1 MRWFSK
7 KKEAG
12 ESAVVS
18 RVSSSISDGDVA
30 VSEESITADRILNES
45 GLPSG
50 EKAKTTKPKHH
61 LSKLPFTG
69 VSVETAGLPPG
80 TPHYIGDVEPTLAT
94 YSLYSYDEASAVVR
108 TPEDISELLALIDLD
123 VVNWIN
129 INGLSGGI
137 VEKLCGMLGIHPLV
151 IEDIMNT
158 EHRPKFENYDDYL
171 FLITKMIT
179 ALEDGSVEYDQVS
192 FVLKGK
198 LLISF
203 QEKSGDCFKAVR
215 DRIMSGAGRLRK
227 HGADYLLYALLDS
240 IVDNYFIVLEM
251 LGDRLEQFEGA
262 SDSESDQEF
271 FHGIQGLKREFSRMR
286 RIIWPVRDSI
296 SALSRTESIQM
307 DVSLSPYLRDLYENT
322 VQAIEALESYREHA
336 TSMIELHLSEVNTNM
351 SRVMTLLTILS
362 AIFIPITFIA
372 GIYGMNFAYM
382 PELNKPWG
390 YPAALAFMAAV
401 VIAELIYFK
410 KKKWM

>member
-1 MRWFSK
+1 MKMFSK
-7 KKEAG
+7 KQNSAEPNTVCRASSKVGEGVAFEQSVFEKKASR
-12 ESAVVS
+12 ESAQS
-18 RVSSSISDGDVA
+18 NS
-30 VSEESITADRILNES
+30 
-45 GLPSG
+45 
-50 EKAKTTKPKHH
+50 EKAKAAKPKHH
-61 LSKLPFTG
+61 ASKLPFSG

-80 TPHYIGDVEPTLAT
+80 TPHYIGDIEPTLAS
-94 YSLYSYDEASAVVR
+94 YSLYSYDETSAVMSI
-108 TPEDISELLALIDLD
+108 PDDISELLALIDLD

-137 VEKLCGMLGIHPLV
+137 VEKLCGMLHIHPLV
-151 IEDIMNT
+151 IEDILNT
-158 EHRPKFENYDDYL
+158 EHRPKLENYDDYL

-179 ALEDGSVEYDQVS
+179 AHEDGSVEYDQVS
-192 FVLKGK
+192 FILKGK

-203 QEKSGDCFKAVR
+203 QERPGDCFKAVR

-251 LGDRLEQFEGA
+251 LGDMLERFEEA

-271 FHGIQGLKREFSRMR
+271 FHGIQQLKREFSRMR

-296 SALSRTESIQM
+296 AALSRTESIQM

-336 TSMIELHLSEVNTNM
+336 TSMIELHLSQVNTNM

-390 YPAALAFMAAV
+390 YPAALLLMAAV